1 MNQATK
7 RSTIY
12 FDPAIHQALRFKAA
26 ATNRSVSALV
36 NQAVREALREDQE
49 DLSAFEE
56 RASEPTLSFEEVLK
70 ALKGDDDPEVGISSS
85 SLRKQGSTAPD
96 FHLRGN
102 DDQSG

>member
-12 FDPAIHQALRFKAA
+12 FDPALHQALRFKAA

-56 RASEPTLSFEEVLK
+56 RASEPTLSYEEVLEDLK
-70 ALKGDDDPEVGISSS
+70 AHGRI
-85 SLRKQGSTAPD
+85 
-96 FHLRGN
+96 
-102 DDQSG
+102 